1 MDKIQGLLDDILADV
16 SSLGQN
22 GGLLQD
28 LDSWNTALS
37 SASATIASNVVL
49 PIALVI
55 LALFWMLELYNTFMR
70 ASTMGGGNTY
80 MMYTI
85 VISLV
90 KMFLCLWAVQNATT
104 ILNGLF
110 GISSE
115 ITKGISNVVGSG
127 QISPAFDTSQF
138 NDVSGFIPAWIT
150 VYIPLLLEA
159 FLIKIVGIVVNTIV
173 AARFIELYIHNAF
186 AAIPLTTLCYQ
197 ELHGGRHRLLEK
209 LCRGCPAGLR
219 DLSCFGVLPGVGC
232 RNPCYR
238 KCCHTGRSI
247 VEPIRDSVGRYPH
260 ERQVCQVPCGCHV
273 RRVS

>member
-1 MDKIQGLLDDILADV
+1 MDKIQGLLDGILADV

-22 GGLLQD
+22 SGLLQD

-55 LALFWMLELYNTFMR
+55 LTLFWMLELYNTFVR
-70 ASTMGGGNTY
+70 TSTMGGGNTY

-115 ITKGISNVVGSG
+115 ITKG
-127 QISPAFDTSQF
+127 D
-138 NDVSGFIPAWIT
+138 
-150 VYIPLLLEA
+150 
-159 FLIKIVGIVVNTIV
+159 
-173 AARFIELYIHNAF
+173 
-186 AAIPLTTLCYQ
+186 
-197 ELHGGRHRLLEK
+197 
-209 LCRGCPAGLR
+209 
-219 DLSCFGVLPGVGC
+219 
-232 RNPCYR
+232 R
-238 KCCHTGRSI
+238 K
-247 VEPIRDSVGRYPH
+247 SVGR
-260 ERQVCQVPCGCHV
+260 ERVF
-273 RRVS
+273 